1 MNLLFLLVPKFHIFH
16 IICKAEF
23 AGLFLF
29 FFLFAFCV
37 HFFSGQGKLVLL
49 GSARGSAKFLENNFH
64 SSTHIFAVPQMW
76 LNPYRKQKRWLFGFC
91 FMTAKKKVKHSKIKS
106 FFARAKKLN
115 LIFYQR
121 KCPCPRT
128 FVTAL

>member
-29 FFLFAFCV
+29 FSVCFLCTFLFWPRQIGFIRLCTWERKIFGKQFSFVDA
-37 HFFSGQGKLVLL
+37 HF
-49 GSARGSAKFLENNFH
+49 RGSPNVAKSL
-64 SSTHIFAVPQMW
+64 SQAKTLA
-76 LNPYRKQKRWLFGFC
+76 LLLLFYDC
-91 FMTAKKKVKHSKIKS
+91 QKKVKHSKIKS